1 MALLVSWWRARREE
15 KQSARALY
23 EICRACARQEAF
35 YQAGV
40 SDDVQG
46 RFEMLAVHLWLV
58 LHHLRRLGEASL
70 SKRLTAVFF
79 SEMDAAM
86 RESGVGDMSVPRR
99 IKITAQALYGR
110 LKAYDAALAQQTLET
125 ALRQNIGVGVGRSRS
140 ADALAALSAYLLASH
155 ELMAQLSAAQFRH
168 PNGLFAKCP
177 SYI

>member
-1 MALLVSWWRARREE
+1 MTSLVSWWRARREE
-15 KQSARALY
+15 KQSAHALY
-23 EICRACARQEAF
+23 ETCRACARQEVF
-35 YQAGV
+35 YQAGI
-40 SDDVQG
+40 SDDVQT
-46 RFEMLAVHLWLV
+46 RFEMLAVHIWLV
-58 LHHLRRLGEASL
+58 LHHLRRLGEVSL

-125 ALRQNIGVGVGRSRS
+125 TLRHNIGVGRS

-155 ELMAQLSAAQFRH
+155 ELMAQLSAAQFRR

>member
-110 LKAYDAALAQQTLET
+110 LKAYDAALAQQTLEI
-125 ALRQNIGVGVGRSRS
+125 ALRQNIRVGRGRS